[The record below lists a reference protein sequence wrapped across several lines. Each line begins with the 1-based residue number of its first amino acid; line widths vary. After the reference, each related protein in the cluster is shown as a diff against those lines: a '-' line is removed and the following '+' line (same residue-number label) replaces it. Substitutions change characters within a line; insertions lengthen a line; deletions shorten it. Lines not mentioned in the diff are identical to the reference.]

1 VDARDP
7 AYPLLLSLSLPQKL
21 LPAFMRGVGGMGGN
35 DERVA
40 ELLFNEI
47 PDDTLTPVFPRLG
60 GPVLLPMV
68 ERRRGRFVGAT
79 AAVEGGRRVLFLC
92 FKNGGAS

>member
-1 VDARDP
+1 MGRPGVDARDP

-21 LPAFMRGVGGMGGN
+21 LPALMRGVGGMGGN
-35 DERVA
+35 GGWGA

-47 PDDTLTPVFPRLG
+47 PDDKLTPIFPRLG

-79 AAVEGGRRVLFLC
+79 ATVEGG
-92 FKNGGAS
+92 A

>member
-1 VDARDP
+1 MDARDP

-21 LPAFMRGVGGMGGN
+21 LPALMRGVGGMGGN
-35 DERVA
+35 DERA

-47 PDDTLTPVFPRLG
+47 PDDMLTPIFPRLG

-79 AAVEGGRRVLFLC
+79 AAVEGG
-92 FKNGGAS
+92 A